1 MTLNRDAKRKPP
13 SEWTILGTAVPRV
26 DIPDMATGR
35 FEYVHNVRVPGMLHG
50 AVVRPPAV
58 GATVA
63 HVDESTVRN
72 LPGVVKVVVR
82 NNFVGI
88 VADKPWHALQ
98 AASTLKVSW
107 TEGTGLPN
115 QREFH
120 DFMRSRRPTRDTFLV
135 ELKRCR

>member
-1 MTLNRDAKRKPP
+1 
-13 SEWTILGTAVPRV
+13 
-26 DIPDMATGR
+26 
-35 FEYVHNVRVPGMLHG
+35 MLHG

-63 HVDESTVRN
+63 HVDESSVRN
-72 LPGVVKVVVR
+72 LPGLVKVVVR

-115 QREFH
+115 PARIPRFH
-120 DFMRSRRPTRDTFLV
+120 AKPKADTRHIPRR
-135 ELKRCR
+135 LKRYR